1 MRGVNP
7 AGWNPGRSNP
17 SAPYDGMRRGVVAIT
32 ALLALVAAIG
42 EISAHGDDAH
52 EAPEAAAVASS
63 MVHVAK
69 EQQFALGVLTEP
81 AASRALGVGV
91 GTTGRVV
98 PRTDAVADVLPP
110 IAGRVTGGGLP
121 RLGDHVRRGQVLFR
135 VVQVLTPGERTA
147 LRTEVIKARAELDAA
162 KREAERVERLEGV
175 VPDKQRAEAKN
186 RLTAARDTYDALSA
200 QMAGNATSIAATA
213 PISGTIVAAEIA
225 EGEVVDGARVAY
237 RIADLSNVWV
247 EADVFE
253 RDIARVQGA
262 RTAEIT
268 TAAYPG
274 GKFIGTLYRIAG
286 AVDPAS
292 RTIKALFVVQNRDE
306 RLKLN
311 MSADVAVKLGA
322 DAVVPAIPESA
333 VVRSGARTLVF
344 VHHTP
349 EEFEVRDVRL
359 GGGRGGGYVEV
370 RAGIEP
376 GDRVVVAGAYQ
387 MKALAGL

>member
-1 MRGVNP
+1 M
-7 AGWNPGRSNP
+7 
-17 SAPYDGMRRGVVAIT
+17 
-32 ALLALVAAIG
+32 
-42 EISAHGDDAH
+42 
-52 EAPEAAAVASS
+52 
-63 MVHVAK
+63 
-69 EQQFALGVLTEP
+69 
-81 AASRALGVGV
+81 
-91 GTTGRVV
+91 
-98 PRTDAVADVLPP
+98 
-110 IAGRVTGGGLP
+110 
-121 RLGDHVRRGQVLFR
+121 LFR

-162 KREAERVERLEGV
+162 KREADRVERLEGV

-186 RLTAARDTYDALSA
+186 RLAAARDTYEALSG
-200 QMAGNATSIAATA
+200 QMAGNATSIAAPA

-237 RIADLSNVWV
+237 RIVDLSNVWV

-274 GKFIGTLYRIAG
+274 GKFVGTLYRIAG

-292 RTIKALFVVQNRDE
+292 RTIKALFAVENRDE

-311 MSADVAVKLGA
+311 MSANVAVKLGA

-344 VHHTP
+344 VHRAP
-349 EEFEVRDVRL
+349 EEFEVLDVRL
-359 GGGRGGGYVEV
+359 GEGRGGGYVEV
-370 RAGIEP
+370 HGIEP